1 MKKKLKEICSFY
13 NGTGFPIKYQGQP
26 DGLYPFF
33 KVGDISKN
41 VQYGNKILSF
51 CDNYIDENI
60 VKLIRGTIIP
70 KGSIVFA
77 KIGEA
82 VRLNR
87 RAITNQD
94 CLVDNN
100 VMALNPNK
108 DSIDLDWFYYFMK
121 TLDLNDYSNSTTV
134 PSVKKSILELIEIN
148 VPQKGE
154 QKKIAIEL
162 DTIQSAID
170 NKKQQLSLLDEAV
183 KSEFVEMFG
192 ENPVGNGRWKVEK
205 LEDISTV
212 QTGGTPSRNHPEYF
226 EGNIP
231 WITTANLG
239 KNELTYEDAM
249 EYISQDAIDNS
260 ATKIIPANSLFIGIR
275 VGVGKCS
282 INRVDMCSNQDI
294 CGLSGFDTTII
305 NLVFLKKVLDSY
317 LDFFEN
323 AKRGTTIKGIK
334 SDTIKKL
341 KIFIPELNIQNQ
353 FASFVQQID
362 KSKFV
367 VKQQIADLQEL
378 LDSKMQE
385 YFGE

>member
-1 MKKKLKEICSFY
+1 MKKKLKEICTIEKGKQIDTKALNDSNSYRYINGGIKESGFY
-13 NGTGFPIKYQGQP
+13 NDFNTSGETVLISEGGASCGYVNYVNEQFWCGCHCYRLTDINAFPKFLFYSLKASQNGIMELRTGAAMPNIKKES
-26 DGLYPFF
+26 LKNFE
-33 KVGDISKN
+33 IS
-41 VQYGNKILSF
+41 
-51 CDNYIDENI
+51 
-60 VKLIRGTIIP
+60 IIED
-70 KGSIVFA
+70 K
-77 KIGEA
+77 E
-82 VRLNR
+82 
-87 RAITNQD
+87 
-94 CLVDNN
+94 
-100 VMALNPNK
+100 
-108 DSIDLDWFYYFMK
+108 
-121 TLDLNDYSNSTTV
+121 
-134 PSVKKSILELIEIN
+134 
-148 VPQKGE
+148 E
-154 QKKIAIEL
+154 QIKIAVHL
-162 DTIQSAID
+162 DKIQSAID

-192 ENPVGNGRWKVEK
+192 ENPVESGKWKVEK

-231 WITTANLG
+231 WVTTANLG

-249 EYISQDAIDNS
+249 EYISQDAINNS

-317 LDFFEN
+317 SDFFEN

-353 FASFVQQID
+353 FASFIQQID

-385 YFGE
+385 YFS